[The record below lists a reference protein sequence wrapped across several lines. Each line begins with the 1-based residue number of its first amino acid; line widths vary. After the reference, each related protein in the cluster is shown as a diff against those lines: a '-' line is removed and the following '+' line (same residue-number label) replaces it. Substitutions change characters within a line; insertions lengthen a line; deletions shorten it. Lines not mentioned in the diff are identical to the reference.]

1 MLAPATGGATVID
14 AVLGSPL
21 FVLGLILALG
31 ALLGDVAERLRVP
44 WITGCIVLG
53 VALGPAAGDVLPTTR
68 AAALGGFTQAALAVI
83 AFNIGSQLTL
93 GRLKTIGGSVV
104 LMAAAQLLAPVALVL
119 AGESLLGLA
128 LPAALI
134 LAAVAPATAPTT
146 TYSVIRRR
154 EATGPF
160 IDRAL
165 GVLALNDAAA
175 VLIFSAVSAGVV
187 AMLGAGAASGI
198 GTALWHAA
206 ANEALSIAAGIALG
220 LFYLAIRPI
229 IEDGR
234 PGWESR
240 LTALL
245 LGLVLLSIGG
255 AIALQLS
262 HLLLP
267 LSLGIV
273 VANGVDSVEQDFIR
287 KHIKGFEE
295 PLFFVFFV
303 LAGAH
308 LPVTAAGH
316 LALLASAV
324 IYLACR
330 FAGKYA
336 GISLT
341 ASALHLDQPTRRYLG
356 LCFPSQGALA
366 MGLILALR
374 DSPAVRQLP
383 AGVSEPIETAVSV
396 ILIAVLLSQ
405 LVGPALIDLAVRR
418 GTQPSGSLP
427 GSETSPSRR

>member
-1 MLAPATGGATVID
+1 VID
-14 AVLGSPL
+14 AVLGNPL
-21 FVLGLILALG
+21 FLLGLILALG
-31 ALLGDVAERLRVP
+31 ALLGDVAERLRIP
-44 WITGCIVLG
+44 WITGCILLG
-53 VALGPAAGDVLPTTR
+53 VALGPAAADALPAER
-68 AAALGGFTQAALAVI
+68 ADALGGFTQAALAVI
-83 AFNIGSQLTL
+83 AFNIGSELTL
-93 GRLKTIGGSVV
+93 DRLRTIGRSVV
-104 LMAAAQLLAPVALVL
+104 LLTVAQLLAPLALVL
-119 AGESLLGLA
+119 AGETFLGLA

-154 EATGPF
+154 QATGPF

-165 GVLALNDAAA
+165 GVLALNDASC
-175 VLIFSAVSAGVV
+175 VLIFSAVSAGVA
-187 AMLGAGAASGI
+187 AMLGAGSAPGSVSGI
-198 GTALWHAA
+198 GAALWRAA
-206 ANEALSIAAGIALG
+206 ESEALSIAAGAALG
-220 LFYLAIRPI
+220 LLYLAVRRF

-240 LTALL
+240 LTAML

-273 VANGVDSVEQDFIR
+273 VANGVDGAEREFIR

-295 PLFFVFFV
+295 PLFFIFFV

-308 LPVTAAGH
+308 LPVAAAEN
-316 LALLASAV
+316 LAVLAAAAV
-324 IYLACR
+324 YLACR

-341 ASALHLDQPTRRYLG
+341 ASALHLDPPTRRYLG

-366 MGLILALR
+366 MGLVLAFR
-374 DSPAVRQLP
+374 HSPAVQQLP
-383 AGVSEPIETAVSV
+383 AAVSQPIEAAVSI
-396 ILIAVLLSQ
+396 ILIGVLLSQ
-405 LVGPALIDLAVRR
+405 LVGPMLIDLAVRR
-418 GTQPSGSLP
+418 GTGCSAL
-427 GSETSPSRR
+427 SPDTRTAADG